1 MLTVNANFPVNQ
13 MPPNISRGE
22 VLTWWQQFWITT
34 IKSFISKDNSNNNEN
49 GKKTIGLYW
58 HNNNFECASRFFS
71 SNMELP
77 DFMHPLYGVGEYN
90 TKNFFS

>member
-1 MLTVNANFPVNQ
+1 MVVTILDHNNK
-13 MPPNISRGE
+13 E
-22 VLTWWQQFWITT
+22 LYQQA
-34 IKSFISKDNSNNNEN
+34 KDNSNKNEN

-58 HNNNFECASRFFS
+58 HNNNVECASRFFS

-77 DFMHPLYGVGEYN
+77 NFMRPLYGVGEHN

>member
-1 MLTVNANFPVNQ
+1 MVATV
-13 MPPNISRGE
+13 E
-22 VLTWWQQFWITT
+22 FWITT
-34 IKSFISKDNSNNNEN
+34 IKSFISKDNNNNNEN

-58 HNNNFECASRFFS
+58 HNNNFEFASRFFS

-77 DFMHPLYGVGEYN
+77 NFMPLLYGVGEHN